1 MRDMEGGSKVYST
14 KQETGMWMYVCS
26 PVMIEGEAA
35 WRVEGDT

>member
-1 MRDMEGGSKVYST
+1 MYST

-35 WRVEGDT
+35 WRLHET